1 MHVSASQLTP
11 NLDDSSI
18 MCAIKQRTQSFMSWS
33 RLCQKALR
41 FTNASVQTCPSAK
54 FKKTCPKST
63 VKSYSNVIPAHD
75 LHDALRDQWFQRS
88 LWPGAQFTLLYV
100 VWTAVPA
107 PRSVPWWEM
116 CWNSTM
122 ILWHTMTYYDI
133 MICLKLSH
141 VGMSMCLSS
150 LTSWWTSVKSTCQKR
165 SEHAGL
171 LVIPPRDSVY
181 IG

>member
-63 VKSYSNVIPAHD
+63 VKSCSNVIPGPWSPRRVAGSMVPAKSLARRPVHT
-75 LHDALRDQWFQRS
+75 ALRS
-88 LWPGAQFTLLYV
+88 LNSSSCSQKC
-100 VWTAVPA
+100 
-107 PRSVPWWEM
+107 SVM
-116 CWNSTM
+116 GNV
-122 ILWHTMTYYDI
+122 LKFNNDTMTYYDI
-133 MICLKLSH
+133 MICLKLSQ

-150 LTSWWTSVKSTCQKR
+150 LTEWWTS
-165 SEHAGL
+165 
-171 LVIPPRDSVY
+171 
-181 IG
+181 